1 MWYTLIIKTM
11 EVDDMKISTKGRYG
25 LRVMLDLATY
35 GSERHVPLREISE
48 RQNITIKYLEQ
59 IITPLL
65 RGNYVTSFRGNCGG
79 YQLSCK
85 PEEITVG
92 EIIRTM
98 EGSLAPVSCLE
109 DDDNICPQADKCQT
123 LPIWKNLETLIEE
136 YLDSITLS
144 DLMEGSHETCPLTQG
159 TRGRAA
165 SR

>member
-1 MWYTLIIKTM
+1 M

-35 GSERHVPLREISE
+35 GADQHVPLREISE

-59 IITPLL
+59 VITPLL
-65 RGNYVTSFRGNCGG
+65 RAGYVTSFRGNSGG
-79 YQLSCK
+79 YQLNCDPAK
-85 PEEITVG
+85 VTVG

-109 DDDNICPQADKCQT
+109 GDENICPQADKCVT
-123 LPIWKNLETLIEE
+123 LPIWKNLETLIED

-144 DLMEGSHETCPLTQG
+144 AMMEGDHETCPLTQG
-159 TRGRAA
+159 TRNRSAEAA
-165 SR
+165 AR